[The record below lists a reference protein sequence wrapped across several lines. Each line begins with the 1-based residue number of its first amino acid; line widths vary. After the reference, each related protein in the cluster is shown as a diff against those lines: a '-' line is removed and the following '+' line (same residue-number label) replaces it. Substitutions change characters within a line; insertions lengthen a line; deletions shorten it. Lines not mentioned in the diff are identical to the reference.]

1 MKFVEAEGR
10 RKVEGLRK
18 YLVDEKK
25 NTFLMLCGLELFPW
39 PLLEFIV
46 IVKEVPGAVFGIF
59 WASLGF
65 VQLNYLRHPL
75 VSRFYKV

>member
-25 NTFLMLCGLELFPW
+25 NTFLDTLGLELFPW
-39 PLLEFIV
+39 PLLEFIF
-46 IVKEVPGAVFGIF
+46 IVKETLDAVFGIF
-59 WASLGF
+59 WDSLGLAQTKF
-65 VQLNYLRHPL
+65 LRRPL
-75 VSRFYKV
+75 VPRFY